1 MQRSMFTSTRWLAAR
16 AFAAFAALGATA
28 LAGTIAVNRVPT
40 LTVTLSP
47 GAPDTQ
53 TNIPYVDVHV
63 VLDGIAAPAGRPFLE
78 MPIVFENVQGVADA
92 LANLQASDANGPL
105 HLTVHDDTTAA
116 GAGLYRHWTAD
127 RDAKDQ
133 VTISYR
139 VPITNAPNARGA
151 APPLEL
157 RTEKGGFSG
166 SGAILLIL
174 PETKAPF
181 RISANWDL
189 SKSGDR
195 AIGFSTLGP
204 GDATL
209 PAPEPASFLA
219 STYVMGGQIAHYPA
233 DLPKDGF
240 ASAWQGTAPFDT
252 AALMR
257 WTNTLYDFYLP
268 FFHAP
273 AKSSYAVFLRSNPIN
288 AGGGVEVGHSF
299 VGTFGPN
306 TKVDNLKITL
316 AHEMVHTFVG
326 ALQGD
331 DELSLS
337 WYSEGLAVYYERLLP
352 LRAGQ
357 ITPDRYLADIN
368 ETAARYYTDL
378 LNDTPNDKIAPNF
391 WADTRIRVLP
401 YDRGSLYFA
410 VFNEQIR
417 KATGGKRSLDDL
429 VLTMIDRRAHG
440 LPTDENAWVQLLQQT
455 LGDIGVTTLHDML
468 AGKLVL
474 PESDAFGPCF
484 TRTTAKLRRY
494 ELGFDPAV
502 LIQPKRIVR
511 GLVPNSAAAQAGLR
525 DGDEIVKPV
534 PQDGI
539 QADQRATLALLI
551 RRGATEFAITYLP
564 RGEVVDAYQWQR
576 VPGKK
581 DDTCRKW

>member
-1 MQRSMFTSTRWLAAR
+1 MRRSMIHATRWLTAG
-16 AFAAFAALGATA
+16 AFAIFATLGATA
-28 LAGTIAVNRVPT
+28 LADDAAVSRVPA

-47 GAPDTQ
+47 GAPDAQ
-53 TNIPYVDVHV
+53 MNVPYVDVRV
-63 VLDGIAAPAGRPFLE
+63 VMDDIAAPAGQPFLE
-78 MPIVFENVQGVADA
+78 MPLVFENVQGVADT
-92 LANLQASDANGPL
+92 LANLQANDARGPF
-105 HLTVHDDTTAA
+105 HLTAHDDTTAA
-116 GAGLYRHWTAD
+116 GPGLYRHWTSD
-127 RDAKDQ
+127 RDVKGG

-166 SGAILLIL
+166 SGAILLML
-174 PETKAPF
+174 PETKTPLLT
-181 RISANWDL
+181 SLKWDL
-189 SKSGDR
+189 SKSGEG
-195 AIGFSTLGP
+195 AIGLSTLGV
-204 GDATL
+204 GDIVL
-209 PAPEPASFLA
+209 PETQPASFLA
-219 STYVMGGQIAHYPA
+219 STYFMGGQIAHYPA
-233 DLPKDGF
+233 VLPKDGF

-257 WTNTLYDFYLP
+257 WTSTLYDFYLP

-337 WYSEGLAVYYERLLP
+337 WYSEGLAVYYERMLP

-357 ITPDRYLADIN
+357 ITAAQYLADIN

-378 LNDTPNDKIAPNF
+378 LNDTPNEKIAPNF

-410 VFNEQIR
+410 ALNERIR
-417 KATGGKRSLDDL
+417 NATGGKQSLDDL
-429 VLTMIDRRAHG
+429 VLAMIDRRAEG
-440 LPTDENAWVQLLQQT
+440 LATDENAWVQLLQRT
-455 LGDIGVTTLHDML
+455 LGDSAVNTFHDML

-474 PESDAFGPCF
+474 PDSDAFGPCF
-484 TRTTAKLRRY
+484 ERTTAKLRRY

-511 GLVPNSAAAQAGLR
+511 GLVANSAAARAGLS

-539 QADQRATLALLI
+539 QADQHATLTLLI
-551 RRGATEFAITYLP
+551 RRGATEIPVTYLP
-564 RGEVVDAYQWQR
+564 RGETVDAYQWQR
-576 VPGKK
+576 IPGTKEE
-581 DDTCRKW
+581 TCRKW